1 MTTRIITGHTR
12 VAAVL
17 GDPVRH
23 SLSPVIHN
31 AGFASLDVDWTYV
44 ALPTTTDRLPHVLTL
59 LRGGAI
65 AGASVTMP
73 LKTHAFESMDDLSPS
88 ARVLRSVN
96 TISVDDGKLT
106 GHSTDGDG
114 LVDSLED
121 EDVSLAGASVLILG
135 WGGAARS
142 VADAVARSGARDIV
156 VTNRSGLDSTEVAGI
171 APVASVVSWSDRNPV
186 AARSDVVINCTSV
199 GMAGHDASPIDVA
212 AITSRSVIV
221 DLVYHPLE
229 TPLMAAARDI
239 GCRVVGGLG
248 MLVHQAARQ
257 QEIWIGRRPDP
268 SNMKSAALQALAE
281 RR

>member
-1 MTTRIITGHTR
+1 M
-12 VAAVL
+12 
-17 GDPVRH
+17 
-23 SLSPVIHN
+23 
-31 AGFASLDVDWTYV
+31 
-44 ALPTTTDRLPHVLTL
+44 
-59 LRGGAI
+59 
-65 AGASVTMP
+65 TMP

-88 ARVLRSVN
+88 ARALRSVN
-96 TISVDDGKLT
+96 TISVEDGKLT

-114 LVDSLED
+114 LIDSLDD
-121 EDVSLAGASVLILG
+121 EDVSLASASVLILG

-142 VADAVARSGARDIV
+142 VFDAVARSGARDIV

-171 APVASVVSWSDRNPV
+171 APVASVVPWSDRNSV
-186 AARSDVVINCTSV
+186 TARSDVVINCTSV
-199 GMAGHDASPIDVA
+199 GMAGNDASPIDVA

-229 TPLMAAARDI
+229 TPLMVAARDI